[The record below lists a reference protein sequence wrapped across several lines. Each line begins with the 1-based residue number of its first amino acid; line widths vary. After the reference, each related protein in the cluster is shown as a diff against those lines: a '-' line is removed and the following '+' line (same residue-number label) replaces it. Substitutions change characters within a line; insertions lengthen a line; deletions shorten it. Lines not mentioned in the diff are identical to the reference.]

1 MSLHDGNDFALV
13 TSTDFEHSTNHDIIE
28 FALIEINV
36 WDVNASNFHLPSTI
50 AAKIIQVG
58 AVRILTQLAWN
69 IFVSNL
75 LHPSLNN

>member
-1 MSLHDGNDFALV
+1 MSLYDGNDFALV

-36 WDVNASNFHLPSTI
+36 WDVNESSFHVPNTI

-58 AVRILTQLAWN
+58 AVHILTQLGLRVKSSTEGV
-69 IFVSNL
+69 F
-75 LHPSLNN
+75 

>member
-1 MSLHDGNDFALV
+1 MGLHDGNDFALV
-13 TSTDFEHSTNHDIIE
+13 TSTDVEHSTNHDIIE

-36 WDVNASNFHLPSTI
+36 WDVNASNFHLLSTI

-58 AVRILTQLAWN
+58 AVCILTQLAWN

>member
-1 MSLHDGNDFALV
+1 MSFYDGNDFALV
-13 TSTDFEHSTNHDIIE
+13 ISTDFDYSSNHDIIE

-58 AVRILTQLAWN
+58 AVRILTQLGLRVKSSTKAV
-69 IFVSNL
+69 F
-75 LHPSLNN
+75 

>member
-1 MSLHDGNDFALV
+1 MGLHDGNDFALV

-50 AAKIIQVG
+50 AAK
-58 AVRILTQLAWN
+58 N
-69 IFVSNL
+69 Y
-75 LHPSLNN
+75 PSGSSPYIDTTSLEHLRF

>member
-28 FALIEINV
+28 FALIEINI
-36 WDVNASNFHLPSTI
+36 WDVNFHLPSTI

-58 AVRILTQLAWN
+58 AVRILTQLGLRVKSSTEGV
-69 IFVSNL
+69 F
-75 LHPSLNN
+75 